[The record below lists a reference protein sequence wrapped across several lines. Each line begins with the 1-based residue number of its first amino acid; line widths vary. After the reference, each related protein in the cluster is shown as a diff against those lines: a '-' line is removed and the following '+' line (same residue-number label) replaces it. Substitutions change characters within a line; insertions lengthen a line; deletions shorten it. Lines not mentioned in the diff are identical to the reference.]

1 MPNYFK
7 LFLLMS
13 DTTNN
18 TTKMLQ
24 AILNGQSATNQRIDK
39 LDKKVDALRIEL
51 KTDIKEVE
59 KELTSAEKR
68 LTKRIDKLGKSLAY
82 LEDDVPTKEEH
93 DELEKGVEKLEQ
105 KATFAL
111 INKSSIKKNE
121 LTPI

>member
-1 MPNYFK
+1 
-7 LFLLMS
+7 MS